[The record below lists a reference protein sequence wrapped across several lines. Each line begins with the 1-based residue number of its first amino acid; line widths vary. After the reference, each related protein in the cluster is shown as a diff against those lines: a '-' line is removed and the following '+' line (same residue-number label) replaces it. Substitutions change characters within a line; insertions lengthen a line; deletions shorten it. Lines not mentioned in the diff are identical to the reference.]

1 MQGYKVKKRVYAWI
15 LSLVVVL
22 TALAGCQ
29 AADSTLPKHYEE
41 TGKLLSDSPELG
53 VGSIYG
59 EWKVIGLAR
68 AGLLDAD
75 KQQDYVEAATNYVT
89 DIGSAQLHPVKSTD
103 NSRLIL
109 GLTAAGADVTNVGG
123 YNLLEGLANT
133 EYIEGQGLNGPIWAL
148 IAFDS
153 GDYEIPKATEAGSS
167 VTREWLVQTILE
179 AQQTDGGWSLTGTDS
194 DVDITAMAIQALAP
208 YMEDGEVEAAVNQA
222 LSYLSAQQN
231 ADGGF
236 SSWGT
241 VNSESCS
248 QVIVALTSLQLD
260 PTEDVRFI
268 KNNRTVLDAL
278 DDFWVK
284 DGFCHSTDMP
294 EADPM
299 ATEQAYYAMVSYVCL
314 TEQRGRLYDFT
325 QNNQSGAASGTEN
338 QSGEQ
343 TCTISIECSTVLN
356 HMEDLTAGKE
366 EIVPEQGVIL
376 ETETVEYEAGASV
389 YDVLL
394 KVCQEHRIPMESSW
408 TPMYNS
414 AYIEGIQNLYE
425 FDCGELSGWMYCVN
439 GEYPNY
445 GCSAYEVKPGDV
457 IEWHYTCDLGKDL
470 KCDWIENE

>member
-1 MQGYKVKKRVYAWI
+1 MQSFEVKKRVYAWI
-15 LSLVVVL
+15 LSLVMVL
-22 TALAGCQ
+22 EVLSGCQ
-29 AADSTLPKHYEE
+29 ATGSTLPKYYEE
-41 TGKLLSDSPELG
+41 TGKILMDSSELG
-53 VGSIYG
+53 VGSIHG
-59 EWKVIGLAR
+59 EWKVIGLAK

-75 KQQDYVEAATNYVT
+75 DKQSYVDAATRYVT
-89 DIGSAQLHPVKSTD
+89 DIGTAKLHPVKSTD

-109 GLTAAGADVTNVGG
+109 GLTAVGADVTNVGG
-123 YNLLEGLANT
+123 YNLLEGLANA
-133 EYIEGQGLNGPIWAL
+133 EYIENQGLNGPIWAL

-153 GDYEIPKATEAGSS
+153 GNYEIPPATEADAS
-167 VTREWLVQTILE
+167 VTREWLIQSIIE
-179 AQQTDGGWSLTGTDS
+179 AQQTDGSWSLTGTAG

-208 YMEDGEVEAAVNQA
+208 YTEEGEVETAVNQA

-231 ADGGF
+231 TDGSF

-260 PTEDVRFI
+260 PVEDVRFI
-268 KNNRTVLDAL
+268 KNSRTVLDAL

-284 DGFCHSTDMP
+284 DGFCHSADLP

-314 TEQRGRLYDFT
+314 MEQRGRLYDFT
-325 QNNQSGAASGTEN
+325 QEAFSNTATETDN
-338 QSGEQ
+338 RHGEQ

-356 HMEDLTAGKE
+356 HMEELEAGKE
-366 EIVPEQGVIL
+366 EIIPEQGVIL
-376 ETETVEYEAGASV
+376 DMETIEYEAGASV

-394 KVCQEHRIPMESSW
+394 KVCQEHRISMESSW

-445 GCSAYEVKPGDV
+445 GCSAYEVKPGDI

-470 KCDWIENE
+470 KCNWIENE